1 MRATTSV
8 YTYNMPDALD
18 ARLAS
23 LSLSG
28 VEIGEFDPGTTEYE
42 GTPAEGVTET
52 TVEASALQR
61 RTDVA
66 IDPPDADGNEANGPP
81 GVPRRDRRDHGDGD
95 LGRRDAVR
103 RSTG

>member
-1 MRATTSV
+1 MRATTAS
-8 YTYNMPDALD
+8 TPTTCPTLSTH
-18 ARLAS
+18 AS

-61 RTDVA
+61 
-66 IDPPDADGNEANGPP
+66 PHDGGHRPA
-81 GVPRRDRRDHGDGD
+81 RRRR
-95 LGRRDAVR
+95 
-103 RSTG
+103 